1 MVDHAAE
8 ITTNARGRCNVVVRA
23 TMSCFMDET
32 FAALVDLLAGRRFA
46 ALTGAGCSTE
56 SGIPDYRGQGR
67 AGPRN
72 PIQHDAYLRRPE
84 VRQRYWARATVG
96 WVRFSGARPN
106 AAHLA
111 LATLEREGALTGI
124 ITQNVDRLH
133 HAAGSR
139 RVVELHGALAD
150 VRCLGCAEVEPREV
164 VHARLVAENPGWLAR
179 AAAPTPDGDAELP
192 DDAVAAF
199 RVVPCARCGGVLKP
213 DVVFFGGTVGEAT
226 MTDAWALLASSEAL
240 LVVGSSLAVYS
251 GFRFARRAH
260 ELGLPVALVNDG
272 PTRADELAEVR
283 VGARVGEVLP
293 RLARALGAQ
302 DGAQD
307 VSDGASD
314 DVSDKVGP
322 EA

>member
-1 MVDHAAE
+1 
-8 ITTNARGRCNVVVRA
+8 
-23 TMSCFMDET
+23 MDGNL
-32 FAALVDLLAGRRFA
+32 AALVDLLEGRRFV

-67 AGPRN
+67 SGPRN

-106 AAHLA
+106 PAHHA
-111 LATLEREGALTGI
+111 LAALEEGGALTGV

-150 VRCLGCAEVEPREV
+150 VRCLGCDAVEARAD
-164 VHARLVAENPGWLAR
+164 VHARLVDENPGFLER
-179 AAAPTPDGDAELP
+179 AAPATPDGDAELAEE
-192 DDAVAAF
+192 AVAEF
-199 RVVPCARCGGVLKP
+199 RVVPCRVCGGVLKP

-226 MTDAWALLASSEAL
+226 LTRAWALLAGAGAL

-272 PTRADELAEVR
+272 PTRADDLADVR
-283 VGARVGEVLP
+283 VAGRAGEVLP
-293 RLARALGAQ
+293 RLAEALGAPARRVA
-302 DGAQD
+302 DFRPART
-307 VSDGASD
+307 A
-314 DVSDKVGP
+314 
-322 EA
+322 

>member
-1 MVDHAAE
+1 MEGSLDTL
-8 ITTNARGRCNVVVRA
+8 I
-23 TMSCFMDET
+23 
-32 FAALVDLLAGRRFA
+32 DLLAQRRFV

-72 PIQHDAYLRRPE
+72 PIQHDAYLRRAE
-84 VRQRYWARATVG
+84 VRRRYWARATLG

-106 AAHLA
+106 AAHHA
-111 LATLEREGALTGI
+111 LAALERAGPLTGI

-150 VRCLGCAEVEPREV
+150 VRCLACGAVEARAD
-164 VHARLVAENPGWLAR
+164 VHARLVDENPGFLGR
-179 AAAPTPDGDAELP
+179 AAAPTPDGDADLP
-192 DDAVAAF
+192 DEAVAGF
-199 RVVPCARCGGVLKP
+199 RVVPCRACGGVLKP
-213 DVVFFGGTVGEAT
+213 DVVFFGGTVGEGTLAE
-226 MTDAWALLASSEAL
+226 AWALLGGAGAL

-283 VGARVGEVLP
+283 VAGRAGEVLP
-293 RLARALGAQ
+293 RLAQALGAL
-302 DGAQD
+302 
-307 VSDGASD
+307 V
-314 DVSDKVGP
+314 
-322 EA
+322 E

>member
-1 MVDHAAE
+1 MTTPSVDAAL
-8 ITTNARGRCNVVVRA
+8 GP
-23 TMSCFMDET
+23 
-32 FAALVDLLAGRRFA
+32 LVDLLAGRRFV

-67 AGPRN
+67 AGPPN
-72 PIQHDAYLRRPE
+72 PIQHDAYIRRAE

-96 WVRFSGARPN
+96 WARFSGARPN
-106 AAHLA
+106 AAHHA
-111 LATLEREGALTGI
+111 LAAMESAGKLAGV

-150 VRCLGCAEVEPREV
+150 VRCLVCGQVEPRAA
-164 VHARLVAENPGWLAR
+164 VHERLVVENPGWLAC
-179 AAAPTPDGDAELP
+179 AAAPTPDGDADLP
-192 DDAVAAF
+192 DEAVTAF
-199 RVVPCARCGGVLKP
+199 RVVPCGRCGGVLKP

-226 MTDAWALLASSEAL
+226 MSRAWSLLGAAGAL

-260 ELGLPVALVNDG
+260 ELGLPVALVNEG

-283 VGARVGEVLP
+283 LAARAGDVLP
-293 RLARALGAQ
+293 RLAAALGVRAQ
-302 DGAQD
+302 
-307 VSDGASD
+307 
-314 DVSDKVGP
+314 
-322 EA
+322 

>member
-1 MVDHAAE
+1 MTTPPADAAL
-8 ITTNARGRCNVVVRA
+8 GL
-23 TMSCFMDET
+23 
-32 FAALVDLLAGRRFA
+32 LVDLLAGRRFV

-72 PIQHDAYLRRPE
+72 PIQHDAYIRRAE

-96 WVRFSGARPN
+96 WVRFAGARPN
-106 AAHLA
+106 AAHHA
-111 LATLEREGALTGI
+111 LAALEAAGALAGV

-150 VRCLGCAEVEPREV
+150 VRCLACGQVEPRAA
-164 VHARLVAENPGWLAR
+164 VHERLVAENPGWLAR
-179 AAAPTPDGDAELP
+179 AAAPTPDGDADLP
-192 DDAVAAF
+192 DEAVTTF
-199 RVVPCARCGGVLKP
+199 RVVPCERCGGVLKP

-226 MTDAWALLASSEAL
+226 MAAAWSLLGVAGAL

-260 ELGLPVALVNDG
+260 ELGLPVALVNEG

-283 VGARVGEVLP
+283 LAARAGDVLP
-293 RLARALGAQ
+293 RLAAALGVRA
-302 DGAQD
+302 DLA
-307 VSDGASD
+307 
-314 DVSDKVGP
+314 
-322 EA
+322 E

>member
-1 MVDHAAE
+1 
-8 ITTNARGRCNVVVRA
+8 
-23 TMSCFMDET
+23 MD
-32 FAALVDLLAGRRFA
+32 APIGALVDLLAGRRFV

-67 AGPRN
+67 TGPRN
-72 PIQHDAYLRRPE
+72 PIQHDAYVRRPE
-84 VRQRYWARATVG
+84 VRQRYWARATLG

-106 AAHLA
+106 AAHRA
-111 LATLEREGALTGI
+111 LAALERGGALTGI

-150 VRCLGCAEVEPREV
+150 VRCLGCGAVEARAE
-164 VHARLVAENPGWLAR
+164 VHARLVEENPGFLAR
-179 AAAPTPDGDAELP
+179 AARPSPDGDAELP
-192 DDAVAAF
+192 DEDVADF
-199 RVVPCARCGGVLKP
+199 RVVPCRACAGVLKP

-226 MTDAWALLASSEAL
+226 MTEAWALLASAGAL

-283 VGARVGEVLP
+283 VAGRAGEILP
-293 RLARALGAQ
+293 RLAGALAPP
-302 DGAQD
+302 
-307 VSDGASD
+307 ST
-314 DVSDKVGP
+314 
-322 EA
+322 